1 MIFLCIAC
9 FKPSKS
15 LEGSYGREGS
25 NCRSC
30 NSTSRDRA
38 MLLAIHGSYLRKIL
52 KNPRYRPNIVG
63 VSDGELM
70 ATALKRI
77 YREKYQNF
85 HYHLEPYL
93 DITQVPLRLHSSA
106 DIISCSEVLEH
117 VAPPVRLAF
126 KGLFEILKPQ
136 GSLIFSVP
144 HTLSATPHIEHF
156 PDMLSY
162 QLDLKANQKPRMIA
176 NLTNGEIAV
185 YENLVFHG
193 GVGSTIEFRVFSESS
208 LKTFLN
214 DQGFKKFNKKR
225 NVVLLG
231 ISWEPWSRVWSVRK
245 DS

>member
-1 MIFLCIAC
+1 MFFLCIAC
-9 FKPSKS
+9 LKPTKS

-25 NCRSC
+25 NCRWC
-30 NSTSRDRA
+30 KSTSRDRA
-38 MLLAIHGSYLRKIL
+38 MLLAIHGSYLLKIL
-52 KNPRYRPNIVG
+52 KNPKSRPNIIG

-77 YREKYQNF
+77 YGKKYQNF
-85 HYHLEPYL
+85 HYHLEPTL
-93 DITQVPLRLHSSA
+93 DITQVPLHLHSSA

-126 KGLFEILKPQ
+126 RGLFEILKPQ

-144 HTLSATPHIEHF
+144 HTLPESKHIEHY
-156 PDMLSY
+156 PDMLNY
-162 QLDLKANQKPRMIA
+162 KLDLTVNQKPRMIA
-176 NLTNGEIAV
+176 SLTSGEIAV

-193 GVGSTIEFRVFSESS
+193 GVGSTVEFRVFSESS
-208 LKTFLN
+208 LKTFLK
-214 DQGFKKFNKKR
+214 DQGFKRFNKKG

-231 ISWEPWSRVWSVRK
+231 IRWEPWSRVWSVRK